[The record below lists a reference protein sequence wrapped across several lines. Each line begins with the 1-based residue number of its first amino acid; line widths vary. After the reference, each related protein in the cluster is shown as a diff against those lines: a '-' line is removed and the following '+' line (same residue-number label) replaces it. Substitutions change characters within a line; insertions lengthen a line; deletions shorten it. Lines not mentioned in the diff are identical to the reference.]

1 MKDFWKNVGATIV
14 GMLILCIIA
23 GLFGLFTFIGA
34 LVSGNDKPAIAKNSV
49 LVLQLDGEME
59 EGSSQPSIR
68 DYIQGN
74 IESTP
79 GFTETLSAIK
89 KARNNNKISGIY
101 IESNDFH
108 ADMAQL
114 EELRK
119 ALLDFKKAGKWIIAY
134 GEAYGQG
141 AYYLASAADKI
152 YINPSGEILWAGMGG
167 KPYYLKDAFAKA
179 GIKFVA
185 FKCGKYKSA
194 VENFTENSMSAPAR
208 EQAERY
214 IQGMWDTMTAAV
226 SKSRGI
232 SVDSL
237 NSYAD
242 RFIALEPTENLKKY
256 KFVDGLIYNDSI
268 KGIIKKQLG
277 IDADATIHQVSV
289 STMAAQDDSESGDKI
304 AVYNMWGDIVG
315 SRVPVSMGGG
325 HSIAQ
330 DQVCQDLQDLA
341 DDDDVKA
348 VVLRVNSG
356 GGDAYA
362 SEQIWHEV
370 MMLKKKKPVVISM
383 SGAAASGAYYL
394 STAANWIVADPT
406 TITGSIGIF
415 GLFPDMSGLIQGKFG
430 VHFDSV
436 KTNRNSDFLEDGTF
450 TPEQAQLMQASIN
463 HGYWLFK
470 SRVAEGR
477 KLSMARVEEIAQGHV
492 YLASDAIK
500 IGLVDQ
506 LGGLDDAVKK
516 AAQLAKSDDYH
527 EEFYPGEQ
535 SLLDQLL
542 AAEDQNAGNFLDE
555 QARNVLG
562 DYYTP
567 MRILM
572 EAQRMKG
579 IQARLPFI
587 FKVN

>member
-14 GMLILCIIA
+14 GILILSIIA

-34 LVSGNDKPAIAKNSV
+34 LVSSSDKPAISNNSV
-49 LVLQLDGEME
+49 LVLQLNGEME
-59 EGSSQPSIR
+59 EGTTQPSVR
-68 DYIQGN
+68 DYINGD

-79 GFTETLSAIK
+79 GFTETLEAIK
-89 KARNNNKISGIY
+89 KARNNDKIRGIY

-108 ADMAQL
+108 ADVAQL

-119 ALLDFKKAGKWIIAY
+119 AILDFKKAGKWVIAY
-134 GEAYGQG
+134 GESYGQG

-152 YINPSGEILWAGMGG
+152 YINPSGSILWGGLGG
-167 KPYYLKDAFAKA
+167 KPYYLKDALAKA
-179 GIKFVA
+179 GIKFIA

-214 IQGMWDTMTAAV
+214 IHGMWNTITAAV

-242 RFIALEPTENLKKY
+242 RLITLEPTENLKKY

-289 STMAAQDDSESGDKI
+289 STMAATDDDKSGDEI

-315 SRVPVSMGGG
+315 SRVPVNMNGG

-362 SEQIWHEV
+362 SEQIWHQV
-370 MMLKKKKPVVISM
+370 MQLKKKKPVVISM

-415 GLFPDMSGLIQGKFG
+415 GLFPDASGLIQGKLG

-436 KTNRNSDFLEDGTF
+436 KTNRNSDFLGDGTF
-450 TPEQAQLMQASIN
+450 TPEQAKLMQADID

-477 KLSMARVEEIAQGHV
+477 KLSMARMEEIAQGHV

-500 IGLVDQ
+500 LRLVDQ

-516 AAQLAKSDDYH
+516 AAQLAKSDSYH
-527 EEFYPGEQ
+527 EEFYPGDLSIFEQ
-535 SLLDQLL
+535 LMASQDQS
-542 AAEDQNAGNFLDE
+542 AGNYLDE
-555 QARNVLG
+555 QARNILG
-562 DYYTP
+562 DYYAP
-567 MRILM
+567 VKILM
-572 EAQRMKG
+572 EAQQMKG